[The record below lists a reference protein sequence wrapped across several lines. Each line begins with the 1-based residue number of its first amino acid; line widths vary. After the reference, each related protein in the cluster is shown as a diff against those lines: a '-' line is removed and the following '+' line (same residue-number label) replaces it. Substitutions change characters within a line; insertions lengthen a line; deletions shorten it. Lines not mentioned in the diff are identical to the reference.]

1 MANKRKGLGKGF
13 GALVDPNRG
22 RDLAAPAVKTEP
34 AAGDVFVCPINKIAP
49 NPHQPRSRF
58 DQAALGALAQ
68 SIKRDGIL
76 QPLAVRCDRKQSGH
90 YELIAGERRLRAA
103 KKAGVS
109 EVPCILIETDE
120 EGLGL
125 LALVENLMREDLNVL
140 DEAEAYQ
147 ELIDSFDLTQQQI
160 AERVGRSREHVANT
174 LRLLKLPEMVRAY
187 IAGGKLSAG
196 HGRAILVLDDDVERI
211 ALSQEVLARN
221 LSVRET
227 EALVK
232 KTARALKQ
240 LKSLKPPRRKEHPY
254 GHLADT
260 LREHLG
266 TKVSLKGGKQKGT
279 VEIHYFSEEELTRII
294 DLLIS

>member
-1 MANKRKGLGKGF
+1 MTTTRKGLGKGF

-22 RDLAAPAVKTEP
+22 RELAAPAVKSELS
-34 AAGDVFVCPINKIAP
+34 AGDSFSCPIDKIAP
-49 NPHQPRSRF
+49 NPHQPRTRF
-58 DQAALGALAQ
+58 DQEALAALAL
-68 SIKRDGIL
+68 SVKRDGIL
-76 QPLAVRCDRKQSGH
+76 QPLAVRRDGKQGDH

-103 KKAGVS
+103 KKAGLS
-109 EVPCILIETDE
+109 EVPSILIETDE
-120 EGLGL
+120 EGLSL

-187 IAGGKLSAG
+187 IAGGELSAG
-196 HGRAILVLDDDVERI
+196 HGRAILALDDDVERI
-211 ALSQEVLARN
+211 ALAQEVLARQ

-240 LKSLKPPRRKEHPY
+240 LKAHKPPRHKEHPY

-260 LREHLG
+260 LRERLG

-294 DLLIS
+294 DLLTS